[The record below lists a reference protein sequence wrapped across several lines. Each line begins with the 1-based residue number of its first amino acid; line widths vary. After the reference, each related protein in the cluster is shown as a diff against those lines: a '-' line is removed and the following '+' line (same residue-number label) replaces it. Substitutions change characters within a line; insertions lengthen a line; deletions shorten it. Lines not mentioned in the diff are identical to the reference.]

1 MSQNIDKEIRE
12 TEQELKHVGSC
23 TTKGLTA
30 DQIAQLDERFF
41 LAVEKL
47 SWLKG
52 RCDVKVKEWKS
63 TSILNSPENVNRKPS
78 LKADRCRKPKTNTW
92 MRSMNWSEP

>member
-1 MSQNIDKEIRE
+1 MLHNIDNEIRE

-30 DQIAQLDERFF
+30 DQIAKLDERFY
-41 LAVEKL
+41 LAIKKL

-52 RCDVKVKEWKS
+52 RRDIRVKEWTS
-63 TSILNSPENVNRKPS
+63 TSILNSPENVHRKPS
-78 LKADRCRKPKTNTW
+78 LKVRRCRKQSKTI
-92 MRSMNWSEP
+92 